1 MEIAALVALTIAI
14 TQVIKSV
21 LKMVSPNVIAVVV
34 AIGVVAY
41 KAVATGMPFTFPLLM
56 VAVQVIVGAIG
67 AFKVGQQLLSDKA
80 QVK

>member
-21 LKMVSPNVIAVVV
+21 LPINANVIAVVV

-41 KAVATGMPFTFPLLM
+41 KAVATGTPFTFALLM
-56 VAVQVIVGAIG
+56 IAVQVIVGAIG
-67 AFKVGQQLLSDKA
+67 AFKVGQQLLSDKSLI
-80 QVK
+80 K